1 MKHAQP
7 VQNHWTVIMT
17 VLSLSLFLSG
27 SNAVSGA
34 IPLMQKHFSNM
45 PASSIELIITIP
57 SLASM
62 FIPLIAGF
70 IEEKSVKNFSV

>member
-17 VLSLSLFLSG
+17 VLSLSLILSG

-34 IPLMQKHFSNM
+34 IPLMQNIFQ
-45 PASSIELIITIP
+45 TC
-57 SLASM
+57 
-62 FIPLIAGF
+62 PL
-70 IEEKSVKNFSV
+70 VPLN